1 MGQPVAFFL
10 KVFITCFLFFT
21 KNSKK
26 CIPPFIPNATSFLWF
41 IIILHICYCFLFFQY
56 QVHKYVYPVG
66 NINFREQTDFSFIVK
81 NINRH
86 PVNLVIS
93 VSTRYFRIYYM
104 FFVLILTIFN
114 SAILYQIKTGLKLTQ
129 AFTLCNSCIIRFC
142 VKYYISYYFDLL
154 SHIFK
159 TILKYVIFL
168 FEGKTN
174 QSEAKASDQKYLNT
188 HNSS

>member
-1 MGQPVAFFL
+1 MGQPVTFFL
-10 KVFITCFLFFT
+10 KVFITCFLFFY
-21 KNSKK
+21 KK
-26 CIPPFIPNATSFLWF
+26 IPKKYPSLYPKCYWF
-41 IIILHICYCFLFFQY
+41 SLIHNNLTHLLLFFY
-56 QVHKYVYPVG
+56 SIAKKNVYAVG

-86 PVNLVIS
+86 PATWVIS

-154 SHIFK
+154 SHVFK

-174 QSEAKASDQKYLNT
+174 QREAKASDQKYLNT
-188 HNSS
+188 HNLS